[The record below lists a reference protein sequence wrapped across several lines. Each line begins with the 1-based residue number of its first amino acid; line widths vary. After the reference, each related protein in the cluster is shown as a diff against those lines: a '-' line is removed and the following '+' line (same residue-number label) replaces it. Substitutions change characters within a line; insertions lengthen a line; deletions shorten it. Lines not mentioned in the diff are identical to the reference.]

1 MIVKE
6 DILVNVTKEI
16 LENKKVRLEV
26 KVDPETFEKGM
37 QTSYLKN
44 RKNIAIPGFRKGKV
58 PRKVL
63 ERYYGEAIL
72 YEDAINEI
80 FPDLYDDAVK
90 ETGIE
95 PVGRPDVDIVQIG
108 EGQDLILS
116 AEVDVKPEVELGQY
130 KGIEVEKVE
139 VDVTE
144 DEVDHQLEHLQE
156 DNARWISIED
166 RSVQNGDMV
175 ILDYEGSVDGVAF
188 DGGTAEQQTLEIGS
202 GSFIPGFEEQLVGM
216 NLEEERD
223 INVSFPEEYHAE
235 ELKGKE
241 AVFHVKIH
249 EIKEKEL
256 PELDD
261 DFAQDVS
268 EFSTL
273 DEYKADLMSKL
284 QESAEQNAKNQME
297 NQLISK
303 ITDNANVDIPDVMLE
318 DEIDNMLRDMEMQMR
333 YSGMNLQSYLQM
345 TNTSMEDLRAEYKD
359 SAYNRVKTQ
368 LVLEAITKAE
378 EINVSDEDREAE
390 YQNLAKQYK
399 QEVDEIKKTFSAN
412 AAYMDNSI
420 LTQKTIDMLM
430 ESVELVE
437 PSTENNDN
445 HNHDHDHDH
454 NHEESHGHGE
464 E

>member
-16 LENKKVRLEV
+16 LESKKVKLEI

-144 DEVDHQLEHLQE
+144 NEVDHQLEHLQE

-202 GSFIPGFEEQLVGM
+202 DSFIPGFEEQLVGM

-378 EINVSDEDREAE
+378 EIIVSDEDREAE

>member
-16 LENKKVRLEV
+16 LESKKVKLEI

-202 GSFIPGFEEQLVGM
+202 DSFIPGFEEQLVGM

-378 EINVSDEDREAE
+378 EIIVSDEDREAE

-454 NHEESHGHGE
+454 NHEESHSHGE